1 MAKKSHKKDV
11 LHTFI
16 RLQLL
21 QVAVA
26 AAGCQKIIAMREV
39 CFCENLLRSSCQRS
53 VMLHFFAKGQ
63 LSFTIFPFFLNLF
76 CQWES
81 SIFQF
86 NILLKIKH
94 EYFFLQLNLF
104 YVCRLNLLL
113 VFFLNTSSSPFLKD
127 QNLNQC
133 NFLKICYECN
143 VKFCLQSFFTFSYI
157 LEY

>member
-1 MAKKSHKKDV
+1 MRHVLKLITHMAKKSHKKDV
-11 LHTFI
+11 LHSFI

-94 EYFFLQLNLF
+94 EYFFLQLNFVLCLPIKLVVGFLPKHLF
-104 YVCRLNLLL
+104 KSLFERSKPKL
-113 VFFLNTSSSPFLKD
+113 V
-127 QNLNQC
+127 Q
-133 NFLKICYECN
+133 
-143 VKFCLQSFFTFSYI
+143 FS
-157 LEY
+157 